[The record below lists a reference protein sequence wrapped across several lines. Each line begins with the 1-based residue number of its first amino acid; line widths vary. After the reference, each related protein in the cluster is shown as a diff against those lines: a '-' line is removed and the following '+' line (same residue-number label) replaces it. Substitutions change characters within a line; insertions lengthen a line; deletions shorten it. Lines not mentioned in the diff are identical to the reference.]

1 MPTSGSACT
10 LLLIVQRLLHPW
22 IACGKIAKSLM
33 LGNNIIDNS
42 ARRACWRLTT
52 CAALG
57 LGAFS
62 APALPAQTP
71 ASAEPAVREA
81 YATVPGARIF
91 YRDTGGSGAPV
102 VLLHAATGS
111 SRVWEYQIP
120 AFAAAGYR
128 VIAFDR
134 RGWGRTTINS
144 AESPPRTAAGD
155 LLGLLDQLGLD
166 RVHLAGTAAGAS
178 VALDFALSYPQ
189 RVRSLVIANAI
200 GGVQDADYLELGRR
214 IRPPQFDALPPEFRE
229 LGPSYRAGNAA
240 GTQRWV
246 ELEKTS
252 RPPGP
257 PAPNQPLRNRLTFAL
272 LETIQAPTLLLT
284 GDADLYAPPP
294 VLQLFAARIKGS
306 ETSIVPGAGHSTY
319 WEQPELFNR
328 AVLNFLG
335 KH

>member
-1 MPTSGSACT
+1 MLLRSSQRRKWRWLNPRDNCRTRTQQLPPRLPCWT
-10 LLLIVQRLLHPW
+10 LTAW
-22 IACGKIAKSLM
+22 
-33 LGNNIIDNS
+33 
-42 ARRACWRLTT
+42 
-52 CAALG
+52 AALG

-62 APALPAQTP
+62 IAAQPAQTP
-71 ASAEPAVREA
+71 APAESVVREA

-91 YRDTGGSGAPV
+91 YRDTGGNGVPV
-102 VLLHAATGS
+102 ILLHAATGS

-144 AESPPRTAAGD
+144 VESQPGTAADD
-155 LLGLLDQLGLD
+155 LVGLLDQLGLD
-166 RVHLAGTAAGAS
+166 RVHLVGTAAGAF
-178 VALDFALSYPQ
+178 VVLDFALSYPQ
-189 RVRSLVIANAI
+189 RVRSLVIANTI
-200 GGVQDADYLELGRR
+200 GGVQDADYIELGRR

-229 LGPSYRAGNAA
+229 LGPSYRASNAA

-246 ELEKTS
+246 ELEKMS
-252 RPPGP
+252 RPAGP
-257 PAPNQPLRNRLTFAL
+257 PAPPQPVRNRMTFTL
-272 LETIQAPTLLLT
+272 LETIKAPTLLLT

-294 VLQLFAARIKGS
+294 LLQLFAARIRDS
-306 ETSIVPGAGHSTY
+306 ETSIVPEAGHSTY

-328 AVLNFLG
+328 VVLNFFG

>member
-1 MPTSGSACT
+1 
-10 LLLIVQRLLHPW
+10 
-22 IACGKIAKSLM
+22 M
-33 LGNNIIDNS
+33 LA
-42 ARRACWRLTT
+42 ARWNLFTKW
-52 CAALG
+52 AALG
-57 LGAFS
+57 LGVF
-62 APALPAQTP
+62 PIVMLRGQTP
-71 ASAEPAVREA
+71 ASAAPVVREA

-91 YRDTGGSGAPV
+91 YRDTGGNGVPV
-102 VLLHAATGS
+102 ILLHAATGS

-134 RGWGRTTINS
+134 RGWGRTEINS
-144 AESPPRTAAGD
+144 AQSQPGTAADD

-166 RVHLAGTAAGAS
+166 QVHVVGTAAGGF

-189 RVRSLVIANAI
+189 RVRSLVVANSI
-200 GGVQDADYLELGRR
+200 GGVQDADFVELRRR

-229 LGPSYRAGNAA
+229 VGPSYRAGNAA
-240 GTQRWV
+240 GTERWV
-246 ELEKTS
+246 ELEKIS

-257 PAPNQPLRNRLTFAL
+257 PAPAQPLRNRITFAL
-272 LETIQAPTLLLT
+272 LETIQLPTLLLT

-294 VLQLFAARIKGS
+294 IIQLFAARIKGS
-306 ETSIVPGAGHSTY
+306 EVSVVPEAGHSTY

-328 AVLNFLG
+328 AVLNFLA